1 MIFSRDKIVRTEND
15 FQLEYKFVNNK
26 ENDVEIFLIY
36 NRKTTEFLVFKKNI
50 EDSSKK
56 IFSNTASGFSEAT
69 DYFEQL
75 ISEQSKQNTENE
87 NNAPPI
93 GFLEVL
99 SNSTVLVTMQDGRKA
114 SFSKGE
120 YSIKNNIF
128 TILRDFQGF
137 VKTEKYYVDKIG
149 KNPKMLG
156 LYPVGDLETEDGAG
170 TTEEI
175 NQDDIDQISNGED
188 PFNQI
193 EDNPPPIEDGDDE
206 GDDSEDDGDID
217 SDDEGDDSED
227 EGDDSE
233 DEGDDS
239 EDDGDDSEDDGDD
252 SEDDG
257 DDNSDD
263 DGDDSNL
270 LTSREIIARFYG
282 MKSYS
287 QLIDFV
293 EGEENLMIDIISMSN
308 NEKLGI
314 MSNLAINFENDA
326 QFENVM
332 RRIILN

>member
-75 ISEQSKQNTENE
+75 ISEQSKQNTKNE

-206 GDDSEDDGDID
+206 GDDSED
-217 SDDEGDDSED
+217 EGDDSED
-227 EGDDSE
+227 EGDD
-233 DEGDDS
+233 
-239 EDDGDDSEDDGDD
+239 
-252 SEDDG
+252 
-257 DDNSDD
+257 NSDD
-263 DGDDSNL
+263 DGDDDSDDDDDDRHL